1 MGLFYIGA
9 NHDMQLCFYVEKYAS
24 IAALSLATAL
34 LGRQLFD
41 IRTGLLMGVW
51 VLNCKYFV
59 TETNGSH
66 GLAASLL
73 VCSLLALL
81 RRDGRSRVPVALLF
95 LFLSTQVRSEMWV
108 PFGAIIAALSV
119 RFALDKLGDGE
130 ADATANRSMSPYWPT
145 CIAASLCL
153 ALIFNS
159 RSGLR
164 EPGRLAEAFAM
175 NYALNY
181 LDRYGV
187 DDSVSRQGESSQYA
201 PWMEVWVVAFPG
213 VSQSA
218 EAIER
223 NRDEIQ
229 PFKAI
234 IKYPERIASH
244 VWYNVTLSF
253 RALPAVFLAFDRPYL
268 MLMVW
273 VIYLASLFA
282 IKPGQSC
289 LDPWLHTPAQVR
301 RLLLLWVFAIFLLVP
316 ISFIFR
322 VVGRYYVPLI
332 PAQIA
337 IATFAVRVV
346 FEKATIVL
354 AGCTTP
360 PR

>member
-1 MGLFYIGA
+1 MGLLYIGA

-41 IRTGLLMGVW
+41 IRTGLLMGIW

-59 TETNGSH
+59 IETNGSH
-66 GLAASLL
+66 GLAASLV

-81 RRDGRSRVPVALLF
+81 RCDGGSRVPVALLF
-95 LFLSTQVRSEMWV
+95 LFLSTQVRSEMWL
-108 PFGAIIAALSV
+108 PFGAIITVLSV
-119 RFALDKLGDGE
+119 RFALDKLGDGK
-130 ADATANRSMSPYWPT
+130 ADATAKRSVSPYWPA
-145 CIAASLCL
+145 CIAASLSL

-159 RSGLR
+159 RIGLR

-181 LDRYGV
+181 LDRYRV
-187 DDSVSRQGESSQYA
+187 DDGVSRRGERSQDA
-201 PWMEVWVVAFPG
+201 PWMEVWVKALPD
-213 VSQSA
+213 VSKSA

-234 IKYPERIASH
+234 IKYPGRIASH

-253 RALPAVFLAFDRPYL
+253 RALTAIFLAFDRPYL
-268 MLMVW
+268 MLIVW
-273 VIYLASLFA
+273 VIYLASLFV
-282 IKPGQSC
+282 IKPSQSC
-289 LDPWLHTPAQVR
+289 SDQWLQKPAQER
-301 RLLLLWVFAIFLLVP
+301 RLLLLWVFAFFLLVP
-316 ISFIFR
+316 ISFVFR

-337 IATFAVRVV
+337 FASFAVRVA
-346 FEKATIVL
+346 FEKLTTVR
-354 AGCTTP
+354 AG
-360 PR
+360 